1 MGQNF
6 LTLKDPNEVDDNNTE
21 GDLTGDDDPDVNV
34 SMDIDASA
42 DDAEAMMGT
51 MIIDFDAGDTLGKLL
66 AFINQ
71 VCMLSEGVCQYLT
84 EMCVMH
90 HIKPIELHL

>member
-6 LTLKDPNEVDDNNTE
+6 LTLKDPNEVDDNNAE

-42 DDAEAMMGT
+42 DNAEAMMGT
-51 MIIDFDAGDTLGKLL
+51 MIIDFDAGDMLGKLL

>member
-6 LTLKDPNEVDDNNTE
+6 LTLKDPNEVDDNDAE

-51 MIIDFDAGDTLGKLL
+51 MIIDFDAGDMLGKLL

-71 VCMLSEGVCQYLT
+71 VCMLSTHWGSLSDCLKLAPQIQKVR
-84 EMCVMH
+84 
-90 HIKPIELHL
+90 